1 MGDEFGLGN
10 AATWRGLEIHLYP
23 SQVADLERSE
33 YQGISEPALL
43 ERARY
48 YASTNLAY
56 KVYFAHLGSPAGVIT
71 MADAGRDPSSGRWC
85 RGFRGTRR
93 DVMSDIDIKVE
104 IVGDQ
109 YSDGTVVR
117 YIEIDY
123 LEQGEFG
130 DIGCFTMGFAD
141 AQRFSKALVSTLH
154 EIERLGTDEV
164 QL

>member
-1 MGDEFGLGN
+1 VGDEFELGD
-10 AATWRGLEIHLYP
+10 AVAWRDLEIQLYP
-23 SQVADLERSE
+23 PQVIDLERSE
-33 YQGISEPALL
+33 HQGISGSILL
-43 ERARY
+43 ERARD
-48 YASTNLAY
+48 YASTNLAH
-56 KVYFAHLGSPAGVIT
+56 KVHFAHLGSPAGVIT
-71 MADAGRDPSSGRWC
+71 MADAGRDSSSGRWC

-130 DIGCFTMGFAD
+130 DIGYFTLGFAD
-141 AQRFSKALVSTLH
+141 AQRFSKALVSTLR

-164 QL
+164 